1 MSLPI
6 PRSNKIIDSDD
17 HINLFIWLLLRFT
30 DQAEPFGQQADLS
43 VDDCG
48 ILNPATPEDLAG
60 LGEPGMVRQIRRII
74 GVCHRLDIV
83 TCQC

>member
-1 MSLPI
+1 MDPGLAGQGHSL
-6 PRSNKIIDSDD
+6 SAAV
-17 HINLFIWLLLRFT
+17 HM
-30 DQAEPFGQQADLS
+30 ADLS
-43 VDDCG
+43 VDDWG

-74 GVCHRLDIV
+74 GVCHRLNIA